1 LNSDQPGWRAANTTV
16 ERLREFL
23 RALSPGACS
32 MLVGELERSVLRGEE
47 VAGADLVLQELR
59 RILREQRDDA
69 HNIDQSAQ
77 LLFKPLEPFLVDD
90 HGDHQHPGRVAR
102 SSLEALWNW
111 VRRDL
116 LPDDANAMASDVS
129 KAMLDGDQAKIE
141 RLTRIFQDR
150 VAAAIE
156 ASYSA
161 AAEDERL
168 RRRVLQQI
176 GTPRAAEE
184 LVALKCALK
193 GRDVLASLA
202 SRLPL
207 QIGNLANDQ
216 LDQCQALI
224 EGAAARDGE
233 LFLYALLTV
242 MSRMTAPWQLIRL
255 GVKAAGSDT
264 AARVAET
271 NYGVAVNVVLAE
283 LERMVAEMR
292 EDLRTGQGIAVGSLL
307 KTIHD
312 SARGL
317 RTELALPVDSTWGR
331 ALAAQ
336 RTQISDLLRAEIESM
351 PGRVQRLL
359 RPRAPREIR
368 PDSVLDPTE
377 VEALVEF
384 VGVCRYFAGE
394 LAINEM
400 TQRALSELR
409 HYLDNGT
416 RTLLEGLRHAGDADR
431 SFRQSQVDAAVRFC
445 AKVFG
450 REYAALLGKAAEVA
464 SAAEGKAA
472 RA

>member
-1 LNSDQPGWRAANTTV
+1 MAGAETTV
-16 ERLREFL
+16 ERLRQFL
-23 RALSPGACS
+23 RELSPGARS
-32 MLVGELERSVLRGEE
+32 LLIGELERSVLRGED
-47 VAGADLVLQELR
+47 VAGADLILQELR
-59 RILREQRDDA
+59 RILREQRDGALRIED
-69 HNIDQSAQ
+69 SAQ

-90 HGDHQHPGRVAR
+90 RGDHKHPGRVAR

-111 VRRDL
+111 IQRDL
-116 LPDDANAMASDVS
+116 LPNDANDLAAGVS
-129 KAMLDGDQAKIE
+129 EAMLAGDQARTE
-141 RLTRIFQDR
+141 RLARIFQDR

-156 ASYSA
+156 ATYSA
-161 AAEDERL
+161 AEDDEKI
-168 RRRVLQQI
+168 RRRTLQQI
-176 GTPRAAEE
+176 GTPRAGEE
-184 LVALKCALK
+184 LAALKCALK
-193 GRDVLASLA
+193 GRDVLASLSA
-202 SRLPL
+202 RLPL
-207 QIGNLANDQ
+207 HIGNLANDQ
-216 LDQCQALI
+216 LEECKTLI
-224 EGAAARDGE
+224 ENAAARDGE

-242 MSRMTAPWQLIRL
+242 MNRMTAPWQLIRL

-271 NYGVAVNVVLAE
+271 HYGVAVNIVLAE
-283 LERMVAEMR
+283 LERMAA
-292 EDLRTGQGIAVGSLL
+292 DLRDDLRSGQGIAVGALL

-351 PGRVQRLL
+351 PSRVQRLL
-359 RPRAPREIR
+359 RPRPSREIR
-368 PDSVLDPTE
+368 PNSVLDPNEVVE

-384 VGVCRYFAGE
+384 VGICRYFAGE

-400 TQRALSELR
+400 TQRALTELR
-409 HYLDNGT
+409 QYLDNGT
-416 RTLLEGLRHAGDADR
+416 HVLLESLRHAGEADR

-464 SAAEGKAA
+464 GAAESKAA

>member
-1 LNSDQPGWRAANTTV
+1 MAGAETTV
-16 ERLREFL
+16 ERLRQFL
-23 RALSPGACS
+23 RELSPGARS
-32 MLVGELERSVLRGEE
+32 LLIGELERSLLRGEE

-59 RILREQRDDA
+59 RIMREQRDGSLR
-69 HNIDQSAQ
+69 IDDSAQ

-90 HGDHQHPGRVAR
+90 RSDHKHPGRVSR
-102 SSLEALWNW
+102 SSLEALWKW
-111 VRRDL
+111 VQRDL
-116 LPDDANAMASDVS
+116 LPNDANALATDVS
-129 KAMLDGDQAKIE
+129 AAMVSGDQPKTE
-141 RLTRIFQDR
+141 RLARIFQDR

-156 ASYSA
+156 ANFS
-161 AAEDERL
+161 AAEDDEKV
-168 RRRVLQQI
+168 RRRTLQQI
-176 GTPRAAEE
+176 GTPRAGEE
-184 LVALKCALK
+184 LAAFKCALK
-193 GRDVLASLA
+193 GRDVLASLSA
-202 SRLPL
+202 RLPL

-216 LDQCQALI
+216 LDECKALI
-224 EGAAARDGE
+224 ESAAARDGE

-242 MSRMTAPWQLIRL
+242 MNRMTAPWQLIRL

-271 NYGVAVNVVLAE
+271 HYGVAVNIVLAE
-283 LERMVAEMR
+283 LERMVTELR
-292 EDLRTGQGIAVGSLL
+292 DDLRSGQGIAVGALL

-351 PGRVQRLL
+351 PSRVRRLL
-359 RPRAPREIR
+359 RPRPPKEIR
-368 PDSVLDPTE
+368 PHSVLDPNEVAE

-384 VGVCRYFAGE
+384 VGICRYFAGE

-400 TQRALSELR
+400 TQRALTELR
-409 HYLDNGT
+409 QYLDNGT
-416 RTLLEGLRHAGDADR
+416 RTLLEGLRHAGEADR

-464 SAAEGKAA
+464 GGAESKAV

>member
-1 LNSDQPGWRAANTTV
+1 MAGAETTV
-16 ERLREFL
+16 ERLRQFL
-23 RALSPGACS
+23 RELSPGARS
-32 MLVGELERSVLRGEE
+32 LLIGELERSVLRGEE
-47 VAGADLVLQELR
+47 VTGADLVLQELR
-59 RILREQRDDA
+59 RILREQRDGTLRIED
-69 HNIDQSAQ
+69 SAQ

-90 HGDHQHPGRVAR
+90 RGDHKHPGRVAR

-111 VRRDL
+111 IQRDL
-116 LPDDANAMASDVS
+116 LPNEANDLAADVS
-129 KAMLDGDQAKIE
+129 EAMLAGDRPRTE
-141 RLTRIFQDR
+141 RLARIFQDR

-156 ASYSA
+156 ATFS
-161 AAEDERL
+161 AAEDDEKI
-168 RRRVLQQI
+168 RRRTLQQI
-176 GTPRAAEE
+176 GTPRAGEE
-184 LVALKCALK
+184 LLALKCALK
-193 GRDVLASLA
+193 GRDVLASLSA
-202 SRLPL
+202 RLPL

-216 LDQCQALI
+216 LEECKTLI
-224 EGAAARDGE
+224 ESAAARDGE

-242 MSRMTAPWQLIRL
+242 MNRMMAPWQLIRL

-271 NYGVAVNVVLAE
+271 HYGVAVNIVLAE
-283 LERMVAEMR
+283 LERMVAELR
-292 EDLRTGQGIAVGSLL
+292 DDLRSGQGIAVGALL

-317 RTELALPVDSTWGR
+317 RSELALPVDSTWGR

-336 RTQISDLLRAEIESM
+336 RTQISDLLRAEIEST
-351 PGRVQRLL
+351 PSRVQRLL
-359 RPRAPREIR
+359 RPRPSREIR
-368 PDSVLDPTE
+368 PNSVLDPNEVAE

-384 VGVCRYFAGE
+384 VGICRYFAGE

-400 TQRALSELR
+400 TQRTLTELR
-409 HYLDNGT
+409 QYLDNGT
-416 RTLLEGLRHAGDADR
+416 RALLESLRHAGEADR

-464 SAAEGKAA
+464 GAAESRAA